1 MLIHCRGDEKRLE
14 AGAGGLAPPIAPVSK
29 AKEQP

>member
-14 AGAGGLAPPIAPVSK
+14 AGAGIRASHLAPVSK